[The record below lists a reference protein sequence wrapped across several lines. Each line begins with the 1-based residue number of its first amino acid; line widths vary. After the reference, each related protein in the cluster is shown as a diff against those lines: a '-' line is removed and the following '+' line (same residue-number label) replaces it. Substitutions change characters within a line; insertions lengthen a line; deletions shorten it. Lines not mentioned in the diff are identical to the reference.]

1 MNKNTVK
8 VYAYL
13 VFRELRTIEQI
24 PKAYQEAVKKELEAM
39 KNGEF

>member
-1 MNKNTVK
+1 MNKNRVK

-13 VFRELRTIEQI
+13 VFRELRTIDQI
-24 PKAYQEAVKKELEAM
+24 PKAYQKAVKEEVEAM